1 MPSCPTPQQS
11 GHDSPAESRLRAGLP
26 APRQV
31 STCNVVALILMVTQ
45 LHAADLQHVM
55 DRAMADRAG
64 AAVALDVDSGRIMA
78 SYHLKVAAQRLAP
91 PGSTVKPFTLL
102 AVLGSGAAAP
112 SLVCRR
118 KVPIGVRQMDCTHP
132 SSPDALD
139 AVGALAYSCNYYFA
153 SIARGLRNSDLVEAF
168 TRAGLTSRTGLYAE
182 EAVGEITPPAGVEAR
197 QLLALGAANIRVT
210 PLEMVF
216 AYRKLALQRNL
227 PSTVLRGL
235 KAATEYGAARL
246 ARPPGVT
253 VAGKTGTALDP
264 ASGQA
269 HAWFAGYAPADSPRI
284 ALVVFLEQ
292 GTGGRDAAPI
302 ARELFQVAVPAP

>member
-1 MPSCPTPQQS
+1 MLVIRLMLLCAAAQLYAANLQQTM
-11 GHDSPAESRLRAGLP
+11 DS
-26 APRQV
+26 
-31 STCNVVALILMVTQ
+31 LM
-45 LHAADLQHVM
+45 AN
-55 DRAMADRAG
+55 RSG
-64 AAVALDVDSGRIMA
+64 AAVALDVDSGRILA
-78 SYHLKVAAQRLAP
+78 HYHLKVAAQRLVP
-91 PGSTVKPFTLL
+91 PGSAVKPFTLL
-102 AVLGSGAAAP
+102 ALLGSGSP
-112 SLVCRR
+112 PPTIVCRR
-118 KVPIGVRQMDCTHP
+118 ILQIGGRQMDCTHP
-132 SSPDALD
+132 ASPDPFD
-139 AVGALAYSCNYYFA
+139 AVTALAYSCNYYFA
-153 SIARGLRNSDLVEAF
+153 SIAGGLRNSDLVETFA
-168 TRAGLTSRTGLYAE
+168 RAGLTSRTGLYAE

-197 QLLALGAANIRVT
+197 QLLALGEANIRVT

-227 PSTVLRGL
+227 PPAVLSGL
-235 KAATEYGAARL
+235 KAATEYGTARL

-302 ARELFQVAVPAP
+302 ARELFQVALPAP